1 MEIDT
6 YVRDDVFSTTLLMF
20 SVPKHPTRARVTNCR
35 RRGKSFQKVCHS
47 PFARFIVEELNSLRE
62 RFQNES
68 AKTGDRTVTNFQ
80 IASFCFRRARVE
92 SCSSRLVKGGKTR
105 LLSLDDDGHNHSPL
119 WSGMFF
125 APKKGGE
132 YG

>member
-6 YVRDDVFSTTLLMF
+6 YVRDDVFSTTLMMF
-20 SVPKHPTRARVTNCR
+20 SVPKRSTELEWQIAGGENRFKKFVIP
-35 RRGKSFQKVCHS
+35 HS
-47 PFARFIVEELNSLRE
+47 LAFKAGELNSLRE

-92 SCSSRLVKGGKTR
+92 SYSSRLVKGGKT
-105 LLSLDDDGHNHSPL
+105 LDDGHNHSPL

-125 APKKGGE
+125 TPKKGGE

>member
-6 YVRDDVFSTTLLMF
+6 YVRDDVFSTTLMMF

-35 RRGKSFQKVCHS
+35 RGKSFQKVCHS
-47 PFARFIVEELNSLRE
+47 PFARYKAGELNSLRE

-92 SCSSRLVKGGKTR
+92 SCSSRLLVKGGKT
-105 LLSLDDDGHNHSPL
+105 LDDGHNHSPL

-125 APKKGGE
+125 TPKKGGE